1 MNDQDFANLVESIKQ
16 AGQIK
21 RGELQPSRTFE
32 TIRFDDWEA
41 EQLQD
46 PEFQAA
52 ASELEPAYQIARL
65 RILRGLTQQQLAQ
78 LVGTHQPSIARLENG
93 RTEPSIPFLR
103 RVAEAL
109 NAKVEIKIIP
119 QEEVTLENQGEF
131 SYI

>member
-1 MNDQDFANLVESIKQ
+1 MNK
-16 AGQIK
+16 
-21 RGELQPSRTFE
+21 

-46 PEFQAA
+46 AEFQAA

-65 RILRGLTQQQLAQ
+65 RILRGFTQQQLAQ
-78 LVGTHQPSIARLENG
+78 LVGTQQPSIARLENG

-119 QEEVTLENQGEF
+119 QEELGLGNQGELAAL
-131 SYI
+131 

>member
-1 MNDQDFANLVESIKQ
+1 MNK
-16 AGQIK
+16 
-21 RGELQPSRTFE
+21 

-46 PEFQAA
+46 PEFHAA

-78 LVGTHQPSIARLENG
+78 LVGTQQPSIARLENG

-119 QEEVTLENQGEF
+119 QEELGLGNQGELAAL
-131 SYI
+131 